1 MAVYM
6 NACIG
11 VCTYIYVTYLVCQYI
26 SRGYVCMHIC
36 KFVYVSGF
44 VYDVGVYVCLCVW
57 CIHVFIYVYM

>member
-6 NACIG
+6 NANIG

-26 SRGYVCMHIC
+26 FRDYVCTHIC

-57 CIHVFIYVYM
+57 CVHVFIYVYM

>member
-26 SRGYVCMHIC
+26 SRDYVCMHIC
-36 KFVYVSGF
+36 KFVYVSG
-44 VYDVGVYVCLCVW
+44 VSV
-57 CIHVFIYVYM
+57 